1 MRQTLRQGALGVA
14 GLLTLF
20 ALWWL
25 GVALFG
31 AADGLSARF
40 SPQATLLSLGELLE
54 RRELYEHV
62 LVSLKRVLLGL
73 FLALL
78 VGVPLGLLVG
88 ASRNL
93 EAATTPAF
101 QFLRMISP
109 LSWMPIAV
117 MLMGV
122 GDQPIYFLLAFA
134 ALWPILLNT
143 AAGVRQLDPRWLQL
157 SRSKIEVCLA
167 MCDRAFG
174 QIEVPDENARVPALD
189 ILLRAGMGFLRQCCE
204 PGSVQ
209 RVLEI
214 LYLKCERSD
223 ENEPLLRRRELL
235 EKQGQRF
242 GLRQIRRAVERGEL
256 PARLDVELAS
266 IYLQSL
272 WDGICGTLAW
282 TERLRD
288 DPWNRA
294 ERMFRAGLDSLRSS
308 PYLLL
313 ADA

>member
-1 MRQTLRQGALGVA
+1 MARKTKEESQKTRDGILD
-14 GLLTLF
+14 
-20 ALWWL
+20 
-25 GVALFG
+25 
-31 AADGLSARF
+31 AAERVF
-40 SPQATLLSLGELLE
+40 LE
-54 RRELYEHV
+54 
-62 LVSLKRVLLGL
+62 K
-73 FLALL
+73 
-78 VGVPLGLLVG
+78 
-88 ASRNL
+88 
-93 EAATTPAF
+93 
-101 QFLRMISP
+101 
-109 LSWMPIAV
+109 
-117 MLMGV
+117 GV
-122 GDQPIYFLLAFA
+122 GTTAMADLAD
-134 ALWPILLNT
+134 
-143 AAGVRQLDPRWLQL
+143 AAGV
-157 SRSKIEVCLA
+157 SRGAVYGHYKNKIEVCLA

-223 ENEPLLRRRELL
+223 ENEPLLRRREML

-313 ADA
+313 ADAIRCLRWSSAPATTSRWAFFLADVQALAVDVEHRQARLGVGTDAQAVDRRAMPAAFDLHAADALFRIDFDGHGSLLFFPPTLGGPRASARVLSR

>member
-1 MRQTLRQGALGVA
+1 MARKTKEESQKTRDGILD
-14 GLLTLF
+14 
-20 ALWWL
+20 
-25 GVALFG
+25 
-31 AADGLSARF
+31 AAERVF
-40 SPQATLLSLGELLE
+40 LE
-54 RRELYEHV
+54 
-62 LVSLKRVLLGL
+62 K
-73 FLALL
+73 
-78 VGVPLGLLVG
+78 
-88 ASRNL
+88 
-93 EAATTPAF
+93 
-101 QFLRMISP
+101 
-109 LSWMPIAV
+109 
-117 MLMGV
+117 GV
-122 GDQPIYFLLAFA
+122 GTTAMADLAD
-134 ALWPILLNT
+134 
-143 AAGVRQLDPRWLQL
+143 AAGV
-157 SRSKIEVCLA
+157 SRGAVNGHYKNKIEVCLA

>member
-1 MRQTLRQGALGVA
+1 MARKTKEESQKTRDGILD
-14 GLLTLF
+14 
-20 ALWWL
+20 
-25 GVALFG
+25 
-31 AADGLSARF
+31 AAERVF
-40 SPQATLLSLGELLE
+40 LE
-54 RRELYEHV
+54 
-62 LVSLKRVLLGL
+62 K
-73 FLALL
+73 
-78 VGVPLGLLVG
+78 
-88 ASRNL
+88 
-93 EAATTPAF
+93 
-101 QFLRMISP
+101 
-109 LSWMPIAV
+109 
-117 MLMGV
+117 GV
-122 GDQPIYFLLAFA
+122 GTTAMADLAD
-134 ALWPILLNT
+134 
-143 AAGVRQLDPRWLQL
+143 AAGV
-157 SRSKIEVCLA
+157 SRGAVYGHYKNKIEVCLA

-174 QIEVPDENARVPALD
+174 QIEVPDENARVPALDILLRAGMGFLRQCCEPGSVQRVLDILLRAGMGFLRQCCEPGSVQRVLD

>member
-1 MRQTLRQGALGVA
+1 MARKTKEESQKTRDGILD
-14 GLLTLF
+14 
-20 ALWWL
+20 
-25 GVALFG
+25 
-31 AADGLSARF
+31 AAERVF
-40 SPQATLLSLGELLE
+40 LE
-54 RRELYEHV
+54 
-62 LVSLKRVLLGL
+62 K
-73 FLALL
+73 
-78 VGVPLGLLVG
+78 
-88 ASRNL
+88 
-93 EAATTPAF
+93 
-101 QFLRMISP
+101 
-109 LSWMPIAV
+109 
-117 MLMGV
+117 GV
-122 GDQPIYFLLAFA
+122 GTTAMADLAD
-134 ALWPILLNT
+134 
-143 AAGVRQLDPRWLQL
+143 AAGV
-157 SRSKIEVCLA
+157 SRGAVYGHYKNKIEVCLA

-272 WDGICGTLAW
+272 WDASAAPWPGPSACATIPGTAPNACSAPASTACAVLPTCCWRTPEGVNRPPSGACAGPRRRRPPAAG
-282 TERLRD
+282 RLPR
-288 DPWNRA
+288 
-294 ERMFRAGLDSLRSS
+294 
-308 PYLLL
+308 
-313 ADA
+313 

>member
-1 MRQTLRQGALGVA
+1 MARKTKEESQKTRDGILD
-14 GLLTLF
+14 
-20 ALWWL
+20 
-25 GVALFG
+25 
-31 AADGLSARF
+31 AAERVF
-40 SPQATLLSLGELLE
+40 LE
-54 RRELYEHV
+54 
-62 LVSLKRVLLGL
+62 K
-73 FLALL
+73 
-78 VGVPLGLLVG
+78 
-88 ASRNL
+88 
-93 EAATTPAF
+93 
-101 QFLRMISP
+101 
-109 LSWMPIAV
+109 
-117 MLMGV
+117 GV
-122 GDQPIYFLLAFA
+122 GTTAMADLAD
-134 ALWPILLNT
+134 
-143 AAGVRQLDPRWLQL
+143 AAGV
-157 SRSKIEVCLA
+157 SRGAVYGHYKNKIEVCLA

-209 RVLEI
+209 WVLEI

-282 TERLRD
+282 TEACATIPGTAPNACSAPASTACAVLPTCCWRTPEGVNRPPSGACAGPRRRRPPAAGRLPR
-288 DPWNRA
+288 
-294 ERMFRAGLDSLRSS
+294 
-308 PYLLL
+308 
-313 ADA
+313 

>member
-1 MRQTLRQGALGVA
+1 MARKTKEESQKTRDGILD
-14 GLLTLF
+14 
-20 ALWWL
+20 
-25 GVALFG
+25 
-31 AADGLSARF
+31 AAERVF
-40 SPQATLLSLGELLE
+40 LE
-54 RRELYEHV
+54 
-62 LVSLKRVLLGL
+62 K
-73 FLALL
+73 
-78 VGVPLGLLVG
+78 
-88 ASRNL
+88 
-93 EAATTPAF
+93 
-101 QFLRMISP
+101 
-109 LSWMPIAV
+109 
-117 MLMGV
+117 GV
-122 GDQPIYFLLAFA
+122 GTTAMADLAD
-134 ALWPILLNT
+134 
-143 AAGVRQLDPRWLQL
+143 AAGV
-157 SRSKIEVCLA
+157 SRGAVYGHYKNKIEVCLA

-272 WDGICGTLAW
+272 WDGICGTLPGPSACATIPGTAPNACFAPDSTACAVLPTCCW
-282 TERLRD
+282 RTPEGVNRPPSGACAGPRRRRPPAAGRLPR
-288 DPWNRA
+288 
-294 ERMFRAGLDSLRSS
+294 
-308 PYLLL
+308 
-313 ADA
+313 

>member
-1 MRQTLRQGALGVA
+1 MARKTKEESQKTRDGILD
-14 GLLTLF
+14 
-20 ALWWL
+20 
-25 GVALFG
+25 
-31 AADGLSARF
+31 AAERVF
-40 SPQATLLSLGELLE
+40 LE
-54 RRELYEHV
+54 
-62 LVSLKRVLLGL
+62 K
-73 FLALL
+73 
-78 VGVPLGLLVG
+78 
-88 ASRNL
+88 
-93 EAATTPAF
+93 
-101 QFLRMISP
+101 
-109 LSWMPIAV
+109 
-117 MLMGV
+117 GV
-122 GDQPIYFLLAFA
+122 GTTAMADLAD
-134 ALWPILLNT
+134 
-143 AAGVRQLDPRWLQL
+143 AAGV
-157 SRSKIEVCLA
+157 SRGAVYGHYKNKIEVCLA

-242 GLRQIRRAVERGEL
+242 GRRQIRRAVERGEL

-288 DPWNRA
+288 DPWSRA
-294 ERMFRAGLDSLRSS
+294 ERMFRAGLDSGGRLRASIVRHQV
-308 PYLLL
+308 PALVLGAGDHQPLGVLL
-313 ADA
+313 ADVQALAIDVEHRQARLGVGTDAQAVDRRAMPAAFDLHAADALFRIDFDGHGNLPFSPPTLGGPRASARVLSR

>member
-1 MRQTLRQGALGVA
+1 MARKTKEESQKTRDGILD
-14 GLLTLF
+14 
-20 ALWWL
+20 
-25 GVALFG
+25 
-31 AADGLSARF
+31 AAERVF
-40 SPQATLLSLGELLE
+40 LE
-54 RRELYEHV
+54 
-62 LVSLKRVLLGL
+62 K
-73 FLALL
+73 
-78 VGVPLGLLVG
+78 
-88 ASRNL
+88 
-93 EAATTPAF
+93 
-101 QFLRMISP
+101 
-109 LSWMPIAV
+109 
-117 MLMGV
+117 GV
-122 GDQPIYFLLAFA
+122 GTTAMADLAD
-134 ALWPILLNT
+134 
-143 AAGVRQLDPRWLQL
+143 AAGV
-157 SRSKIEVCLA
+157 SRGAVYGHYKNKIEVCLA

-294 ERMFRAGLDSLRSS
+294 ERMFRAGGLDSLRSS

>member
-1 MRQTLRQGALGVA
+1 MARKTKEESQKTRDGILD
-14 GLLTLF
+14 
-20 ALWWL
+20 
-25 GVALFG
+25 
-31 AADGLSARF
+31 AAERVF
-40 SPQATLLSLGELLE
+40 LE
-54 RRELYEHV
+54 
-62 LVSLKRVLLGL
+62 K
-73 FLALL
+73 
-78 VGVPLGLLVG
+78 
-88 ASRNL
+88 
-93 EAATTPAF
+93 
-101 QFLRMISP
+101 
-109 LSWMPIAV
+109 
-117 MLMGV
+117 GV
-122 GDQPIYFLLAFA
+122 GTTAMADLAD
-134 ALWPILLNT
+134 
-143 AAGVRQLDPRWLQL
+143 AAGV
-157 SRSKIEVCLA
+157 SRGAVYGHYKNKIEVCLA

-223 ENEPLLRRRELL
+223 ENEPLLRR
-235 EKQGQRF
+235 
-242 GLRQIRRAVERGEL
+242 AVERGEL

-288 DPWNRA
+288 DPWSRA

>member
-1 MRQTLRQGALGVA
+1 MARKTKEESQKTRDGILD
-14 GLLTLF
+14 
-20 ALWWL
+20 
-25 GVALFG
+25 
-31 AADGLSARF
+31 AAERVF
-40 SPQATLLSLGELLE
+40 LE
-54 RRELYEHV
+54 
-62 LVSLKRVLLGL
+62 K
-73 FLALL
+73 
-78 VGVPLGLLVG
+78 
-88 ASRNL
+88 
-93 EAATTPAF
+93 
-101 QFLRMISP
+101 
-109 LSWMPIAV
+109 
-117 MLMGV
+117 GV
-122 GDQPIYFLLAFA
+122 GTTAMADLAD
-134 ALWPILLNT
+134 
-143 AAGVRQLDPRWLQL
+143 AAGV
-157 SRSKIEVCLA
+157 SRGAVYGHYKNKIEVCLA

-288 DPWNRA
+288 DPGTAPNACSAPASTACAVLPTCCWRTPEGVNRPPSGA
-294 ERMFRAGLDSLRSS
+294 CAGPRRRRPPAAGRLPR
-308 PYLLL
+308 
-313 ADA
+313 

>member
-1 MRQTLRQGALGVA
+1 MARKTKEESQKTRDGILD
-14 GLLTLF
+14 
-20 ALWWL
+20 
-25 GVALFG
+25 
-31 AADGLSARF
+31 AAERVF
-40 SPQATLLSLGELLE
+40 LE
-54 RRELYEHV
+54 
-62 LVSLKRVLLGL
+62 K
-73 FLALL
+73 
-78 VGVPLGLLVG
+78 
-88 ASRNL
+88 
-93 EAATTPAF
+93 
-101 QFLRMISP
+101 
-109 LSWMPIAV
+109 
-117 MLMGV
+117 GV
-122 GDQPIYFLLAFA
+122 GTTAMADLAD
-134 ALWPILLNT
+134 
-143 AAGVRQLDPRWLQL
+143 AAGV
-157 SRSKIEVCLA
+157 SRGAVYGHYKNKIEVCLA

-272 WDGICGTLAW
+272 WDGICGPGPSACATIPGTAPNACSAPASTACAVLPTCCWRTPEGVNRPPSGACAGPRRRRPPAAG
-282 TERLRD
+282 RLPR
-288 DPWNRA
+288 
-294 ERMFRAGLDSLRSS
+294 
-308 PYLLL
+308 
-313 ADA
+313 

>member
-1 MRQTLRQGALGVA
+1 MARKTKEESQKTRDGILD
-14 GLLTLF
+14 
-20 ALWWL
+20 
-25 GVALFG
+25 
-31 AADGLSARF
+31 AAERVF
-40 SPQATLLSLGELLE
+40 LE
-54 RRELYEHV
+54 
-62 LVSLKRVLLGL
+62 K
-73 FLALL
+73 
-78 VGVPLGLLVG
+78 
-88 ASRNL
+88 
-93 EAATTPAF
+93 
-101 QFLRMISP
+101 
-109 LSWMPIAV
+109 
-117 MLMGV
+117 GV
-122 GDQPIYFLLAFA
+122 GTTAMADLAD
-134 ALWPILLNT
+134 
-143 AAGVRQLDPRWLQL
+143 AAGV
-157 SRSKIEVCLA
+157 SRGAVYGHYKNKIEVCLA

-174 QIEVPDENARVPALD
+174 QIEVPDENARVPALE

-242 GLRQIRRAVERGEL
+242 GRRQIRRAVERGEL

-294 ERMFRAGLDSLRSS
+294 ERMFRAGLDSLPLAGGRLRASIVRHQV
-308 PYLLL
+308 PALVLGAGDHQPLGVFL
-313 ADA
+313 ADVQALAVDVEHRQARLGVGTDAQAVDRRAMPAAFDLHAADALFRIDFDGHGNLPFSPPTLGGPRASARVLSR

>member
-1 MRQTLRQGALGVA
+1 M
-14 GLLTLF
+14 
-20 ALWWL
+20 
-25 GVALFG
+25 
-31 AADGLSARF
+31 
-40 SPQATLLSLGELLE
+40 PEM
-54 RRELYEHV
+54 
-62 LVSLKRVLLGL
+62 
-73 FLALL
+73 
-78 VGVPLGLLVG
+78 PIPPIG
-88 ASRNL
+88 ASVL
-93 EAATTPAF
+93 PHAGAYPSSTFTVPAFFDYAAT
-101 QFLRMISP
+101 R
-109 LSWMPIAV
+109 
-117 MLMGV
+117 
-122 GDQPIYFLLAFA
+122 
-134 ALWPILLNT
+134 
-143 AAGVRQLDPRWLQL
+143 
-157 SRSKIEVCLA
+157 EA
-167 MCDRAFG
+167 MWR
-174 QIEVPDENARVPALD
+174 ER
-189 ILLRAGMGFLRQCCE
+189 
-204 PGSVQ
+204 SVQ

>member
-1 MRQTLRQGALGVA
+1 MARKTKEESQKTRDGILD
-14 GLLTLF
+14 
-20 ALWWL
+20 
-25 GVALFG
+25 
-31 AADGLSARF
+31 AAERVF
-40 SPQATLLSLGELLE
+40 LE
-54 RRELYEHV
+54 
-62 LVSLKRVLLGL
+62 K
-73 FLALL
+73 
-78 VGVPLGLLVG
+78 
-88 ASRNL
+88 
-93 EAATTPAF
+93 
-101 QFLRMISP
+101 
-109 LSWMPIAV
+109 
-117 MLMGV
+117 GV
-122 GDQPIYFLLAFA
+122 GTTAMADLAD
-134 ALWPILLNT
+134 
-143 AAGVRQLDPRWLQL
+143 AAGV
-157 SRSKIEVCLA
+157 SRGAVYGHYKNKIEVCLA

-272 WDGICGTLAW
+272 WDGICGTACATIPGTAPNACSAPASTACAVLPTCCWRTHEGVNRPPSGACAGPRRRRPPAAG
-282 TERLRD
+282 RLPR
-288 DPWNRA
+288 
-294 ERMFRAGLDSLRSS
+294 
-308 PYLLL
+308 
-313 ADA
+313 

>member
-1 MRQTLRQGALGVA
+1 MARKTKEESQKTRDGILD
-14 GLLTLF
+14 
-20 ALWWL
+20 
-25 GVALFG
+25 
-31 AADGLSARF
+31 AAERVF
-40 SPQATLLSLGELLE
+40 LE
-54 RRELYEHV
+54 
-62 LVSLKRVLLGL
+62 K
-73 FLALL
+73 
-78 VGVPLGLLVG
+78 
-88 ASRNL
+88 
-93 EAATTPAF
+93 
-101 QFLRMISP
+101 
-109 LSWMPIAV
+109 
-117 MLMGV
+117 GV
-122 GDQPIYFLLAFA
+122 GTTAMADLAD
-134 ALWPILLNT
+134 
-143 AAGVRQLDPRWLQL
+143 AAGV
-157 SRSKIEVCLA
+157 SRGAVYGHYKNKIEVCLA

-189 ILLRAGMGFLRQCCE
+189 ILLRASMGFLRQCC
-204 PGSVQ
+204 
-209 RVLEI
+209 
-214 LYLKCERSD
+214 YLKCERSD

>member
-1 MRQTLRQGALGVA
+1 MARKTKEESQKTRDGILD
-14 GLLTLF
+14 
-20 ALWWL
+20 
-25 GVALFG
+25 
-31 AADGLSARF
+31 AAERVF
-40 SPQATLLSLGELLE
+40 LE
-54 RRELYEHV
+54 
-62 LVSLKRVLLGL
+62 K
-73 FLALL
+73 
-78 VGVPLGLLVG
+78 
-88 ASRNL
+88 
-93 EAATTPAF
+93 
-101 QFLRMISP
+101 
-109 LSWMPIAV
+109 
-117 MLMGV
+117 GV
-122 GDQPIYFLLAFA
+122 GTTAMADLAD
-134 ALWPILLNT
+134 
-143 AAGVRQLDPRWLQL
+143 AAGV
-157 SRSKIEVCLA
+157 SRGAVYGHYKNKIEVCLA

-174 QIEVPDENARVPALD
+174 QIEVPDENARVPALDILLRAGMGFLRQCCEPGSVQRVNARVPALD

>member
-1 MRQTLRQGALGVA
+1 MARKTKEESQKTRDGILD
-14 GLLTLF
+14 
-20 ALWWL
+20 
-25 GVALFG
+25 
-31 AADGLSARF
+31 AAERVF
-40 SPQATLLSLGELLE
+40 LE
-54 RRELYEHV
+54 
-62 LVSLKRVLLGL
+62 K
-73 FLALL
+73 
-78 VGVPLGLLVG
+78 
-88 ASRNL
+88 
-93 EAATTPAF
+93 
-101 QFLRMISP
+101 
-109 LSWMPIAV
+109 
-117 MLMGV
+117 GV
-122 GDQPIYFLLAFA
+122 GTTAMADLAD
-134 ALWPILLNT
+134 
-143 AAGVRQLDPRWLQL
+143 AAGV
-157 SRSKIEVCLA
+157 SRGAVYGHYKNKIEVCLA

-282 TERLRD
+282 TERLQPRRTHV
-288 DPWNRA
+288 PRRPRQPAQFSLPVAGGRLRA
-294 ERMFRAGLDSLRSS
+294 SIVRHQVPALVLGAGDHQPLGVF
-308 PYLLL
+308 L
-313 ADA
+313 ADVQALAVDVEHRQARLGVGTDAQAVDRRAMPAAFDLHAADALFRIDFDGHGNLPFSPPTLGGPRASARVLSR

>member
-1 MRQTLRQGALGVA
+1 MARKTKEESQKTRDGILD
-14 GLLTLF
+14 
-20 ALWWL
+20 
-25 GVALFG
+25 
-31 AADGLSARF
+31 AAERVF
-40 SPQATLLSLGELLE
+40 LE
-54 RRELYEHV
+54 
-62 LVSLKRVLLGL
+62 K
-73 FLALL
+73 
-78 VGVPLGLLVG
+78 
-88 ASRNL
+88 
-93 EAATTPAF
+93 
-101 QFLRMISP
+101 
-109 LSWMPIAV
+109 
-117 MLMGV
+117 GV
-122 GDQPIYFLLAFA
+122 GTTAMADLAD
-134 ALWPILLNT
+134 
-143 AAGVRQLDPRWLQL
+143 AAGV
-157 SRSKIEVCLA
+157 SRGAVYGHYKNKIEVCLA

-272 WDGICGTLAW
+272 WDGACATIPGTAPNACSAPASTACAVLPTCCWRTPEGVNRPPSGACAGPRRRRPPAAG
-282 TERLRD
+282 RLPR
-288 DPWNRA
+288 
-294 ERMFRAGLDSLRSS
+294 
-308 PYLLL
+308 
-313 ADA
+313 

>member
-1 MRQTLRQGALGVA
+1 MARKTKEESQKTRDGILD
-14 GLLTLF
+14 
-20 ALWWL
+20 
-25 GVALFG
+25 
-31 AADGLSARF
+31 AAERVF
-40 SPQATLLSLGELLE
+40 LE
-54 RRELYEHV
+54 
-62 LVSLKRVLLGL
+62 K
-73 FLALL
+73 
-78 VGVPLGLLVG
+78 
-88 ASRNL
+88 
-93 EAATTPAF
+93 
-101 QFLRMISP
+101 
-109 LSWMPIAV
+109 
-117 MLMGV
+117 GV
-122 GDQPIYFLLAFA
+122 GTTAMADLAD
-134 ALWPILLNT
+134 
-143 AAGVRQLDPRWLQL
+143 AAGV
-157 SRSKIEVCLA
+157 SRGAVYGHYKNKIEVCLA

-272 WDGICGTLAW
+272 WDGAAPWPGPSACATIPGTAPNACSAPASTACAVLPTCCWRTPEGVNRPPSGACAGPRRRRPPAAG
-282 TERLRD
+282 RLPR
-288 DPWNRA
+288 
-294 ERMFRAGLDSLRSS
+294 
-308 PYLLL
+308 
-313 ADA
+313 